1 LAAVNRSKQLGESR
15 ISSLLIQFSLPAM
28 VGMIVNASYNVI
40 DRIFIGRGI
49 GTLGIAGV
57 TIGFPMMLVMMA
69 FSMLIGLGGAALI
82 SIKMGE
88 QKHGE
93 AERVL
98 GNGMVLLVINSLAI
112 SILGLLFLD
121 PLLRFFGS
129 TNDIL
134 PYARDYMRIIIGGA
148 IFQGVSF
155 GANAFIRAEG
165 NPRIAMATMLIGAGL
180 NAILAPIFIF
190 VFKWGM
196 TGAGLATVTAQ
207 MVSATWVL
215 LYFLLGQSH
224 IVLRRDCMRLKVSIV
239 KTIIAIGSA
248 PFAMQ
253 IAGSVLMIVL
263 NHSLE
268 KYGGDT
274 AISAMGIV
282 MAISMMIMM
291 PVFGINQGSQPIIGF
306 NYGARKFDRV
316 IRTLK
321 LAIMGATLIVCG
333 GFILIRLFP
342 TWIIGLFNSK
352 DIALIAMGS
361 HALIIYL
368 TLLPLIGFQVVC
380 SSYFLAVGKPKLS
393 MILTLSRQVIFL
405 LPALLILPR
414 YFGLN
419 GVFYAGPCAD
429 LLSTIMT
436 GIFIASEIRLLRRQ
450 HNEPKNQL
458 LNKS

>member
-1 LAAVNRSKQLGESR
+1 
-15 ISSLLIQFSLPAM
+15 M
-28 VGMIVNASYNVI
+28 VGMIVNASYNVV

-69 FSMLIGLGGAALI
+69 FAMLIGLGGAALI
-82 SIKMGE
+82 SIKLGE
-88 QKHGE
+88 QKHDE

-98 GNGMVLLVINSLAI
+98 GNGIVLLVITSLVI
-112 SILGLLFLD
+112 SIIGLLFLD
-121 PLLRFFGS
+121 PLLRIFGA
-129 TNDIL
+129 TDDIM
-134 PYARDYMRIIIGGA
+134 PYARDYIIIGGA
-148 IFQGVSF
+148 VFQGVSF

-190 VFKWGM
+190 IFHWGM
-196 TGAGLATVTAQ
+196 TGAGVATVSAQ
-207 MVSATWVL
+207 MVSAVWVL

-224 IVLRRDCMRLKVSIV
+224 LVFRREYAKLKADIV
-239 KTIIAIGSA
+239 KTIVAIGSA

-268 KYGGDT
+268 RYGGDT

-321 LAIMGATLIVCG
+321 LAIMGATFIVCCG
-333 GFILIRLFP
+333 YILIRLFP
-342 TWIIGLFNSK
+342 TWIIGLFNSN
-352 DIALIAMGS
+352 DANLIAMGS
-361 HALIIYL
+361 HALTIYL
-368 TLLPLIGFQVVC
+368 MLLPVIGFQVVC

-414 YFGLN
+414 YYGLN

-429 LLSTIMT
+429 LMSSILT
-436 GIFIASEIRLLRRQ
+436 GIFIANEIRLLRRQ
-450 HNEPKNQL
+450 HNEPQNQL
-458 LNKS
+458 VNQS